1 MNGEGT
7 PVDSLIGNQDSN
19 AVDAANKAIDPIS
32 NMANAQCGEFVDEN
46 GNLAYSE
53 NQPTS
58 NVPAYTPVTKPEKV
72 DDGLQKYRDRIEAK
86 KMLKEQNVSKAHR
99 FVSFIAPNLTAKVHS
114 KVIAANEHINRMA
127 MEAEMKD
134 RMLTKNKGQRLSK
147 AQKMEL
153 KAKRK
158 QLRTETRKTIKQK
171 SNASSSEDM
180 RYLRKAVR
188 EGRWNS
194 EYSGKRGTDFMK

>member
-1 MNGEGT
+1 
-7 PVDSLIGNQDSN
+7 
-19 AVDAANKAIDPIS
+19 
-32 NMANAQCGEFVDEN
+32 
-46 GNLAYSE
+46 
-53 NQPTS
+53 
-58 NVPAYTPVTKPEKV
+58 
-72 DDGLQKYRDRIEAK
+72 
-86 KMLKEQNVSKAHR
+86 MLKEQNVSKAHR
-99 FVSFIAPNLTAKVHS
+99 FVSFIAPNLAAKVHS
-114 KVIAANEHINRMA
+114 KAIAANEHINRMA

-134 RMLTKNKGQRLSK
+134 QMLAKNNGQRLSK
-147 AQKMEL
+147 EQKMEL

-158 QLRTETRKTIKQK
+158 QLRVQTRKTIKQK